1 MSKKSYAEQGLEDI
15 KQEAT
20 EVEAEMAEV
29 EASSS
34 DDEGFQQV
42 GGLEPVA
49 FFYRFT
55 APKKTPK
62 NPFKILEVGQTIQG
76 VYERFFTSGKFENN
90 TYLIRI
96 PSGELIG
103 LPGAGSL
110 QKAMDKLEFGSKV
123 KITYNG
129 MSEIKGGEWAGTNAH
144 NFTVLGNKL
153 KAA

>member
-1 MSKKSYAEQGLEDI
+1 MSKKSYAEQGLEDV
-15 KQEAT
+15 QSEAAMI
-20 EVEAEMAEV
+20 EVPADA
-29 EASSS
+29 AAAN
-34 DDEGFQQV
+34 DDGEFQQV

-49 FFYRFT
+49 YFYRFT

-62 NPFKILEVGQTIQG
+62 NPFKILEPGQTIVG

-90 TYLIRI
+90 TYLIRL
-96 PSGELIG
+96 PSGELVGI
-103 LPGAGSL
+103 PGAGSL
-110 QKAMDKLEFGSKV
+110 AKAMNKLAFGSKV
-123 KITYNG
+123 KITYRG